1 MGSFQIWHR
10 NRNKHVSILLLFL
23 SVFILILVTSIEGR
37 GIQAM
42 EGERKSAETVAVAT
56 EEEEEK
62 MGMMMRNQIGS
73 RPPSCRRKCMECGGH
88 CEAVQVPVALHDS
101 NQNQKKGRRRRRS
114 SRRYFSD
121 HSKHDVALS
130 SEDETSNYKPISWKC
145 KCGNFIFNP

>member
-1 MGSFQIWHR
+1 MSFFFF
-10 NRNKHVSILLLFL
+10 FL
-23 SVFILILVTSIEGR
+23 IEIVEFFSCKDIVGR